1 MPGESNIKFTEDK
14 RDKFI
19 ELVNKGCTVAAA
31 SAGVGVHPRTAYA
44 WRSRDEQFEAAWDMA
59 EAQLYARLEQS
70 ALAAIDDEPVTRIFL
85 MKGAWPERHVETRRN
100 EHSGP
105 NGQPIEVQH
114 RKPMPSELQNEIE
127 AHTAEIEGE

>member
-1 MPGESNIKFTEDK
+1 MPGESNIKFTQAK

-19 ELVNKGCTVAAA
+19 ELVRQGCTVAGA
-31 SAGVGVHPRTAYA
+31 SAGVGVHPRTAYL
-44 WRSRDEQFEAAWDMA
+44 WRNKDEEFEAAWDMA
-59 EAQLYARLEQS
+59 EANLYQRLEQA
-70 ALAAIDDEPVTRIFL
+70 ALAAISDDATTRIFL

-127 AHTAEIEGE
+127 AHTQEIEGE